1 MVLYAYPKEEH
12 EIITLTAKKIENQLI
27 FILTDAGKEF
37 DPTQIPDADITLS
50 AEERSIGGLGI
61 FLIRQIMNTI
71 EYQRIDGKN
80 VLTLGKDL

>member
-1 MVLYAYPKEEH
+1 M
-12 EIITLTAKKIENQLI
+12 AKKILKILDRYSYIAKWINGVVS
-27 FILTDAGKEF
+27 FIQKHPEIVDALF
-37 DPTQIPDADITLS
+37 ADS
-50 AEERSIGGLGI
+50 FIGGLGI